1 MKTKLLRTLVPYFW
15 GTVVTWLI
23 GALPV
28 LEPLHDDLMAQ
39 TPFLVELVSVL
50 VSALWYYAFERLSPY
65 IPDWLLRILMGS
77 AKSPTYPSA
86 PDAGPDPQERGGPGA
101 HAGPVYPEEDDPHGG
116 KHVAREG

>member
-15 GTVVTWLI
+15 GTAVTWLI

-28 LEPLHDDLMAQ
+28 LEPLRDDLMAQ

-65 IPDWLLRILMGS
+65 IPDWLLSILMGS
-77 AKSPTYPSA
+77 AKSPTYPST
-86 PDAGPDPQERGGPGA
+86 PDPESDPQERGGPGA
-101 HAGPVYPEEDDPHGG
+101 HAGPVYPDEDSHGG
-116 KHVAREG
+116 KHVARGG